1 MKEIYIVKQ
10 EWNYYGDYDYN
21 LTICANEEAAMRVFN
36 KKKSESIKN
45 FNAETC
51 PDRIEDES
59 EELSAD
65 KWYYRIYERDNYY
78 ECFEEVSVEKKEI
91 VY

>member
-10 EWNYYGDYDYN
+10 ELNYYGDYDYN
-21 LTICANEEAAMRVFN
+21 LTICANEEAAMRIFN
-36 KKKSESIKN
+36 EKKLDSIKN
-45 FNAETC
+45 FNTEVE

-59 EELSAD
+59 EEISNG
-65 KWYYRIYERDNYY
+65 KWYYRIYEGDNYY
-78 ECFEEVSVEKKEI
+78 EAYEEVSVEKKEI

>member
-36 KKKSESIKN
+36 EKKSESIKT
-45 FNAETC
+45 FNEEAGT
-51 PDRIEDES
+51 DRIEDES
-59 EELSAD
+59 GELSAN

-78 ECFEEVSVEKKEI
+78 ECFEEISVEKREI

>member
-21 LTICANEEAAMRVFN
+21 LTICANEEAAMRIFN
-36 KKKSESIKN
+36 EKKSESIKT
-45 FNAETC
+45 FNGMV
-51 PDRIEDES
+51 DSNRIEDES
-59 EELSAD
+59 EDISSG

-78 ECFEEVSVEKKEI
+78 GYEEVSVEKKEI